1 VALRITIDKMSDTQ
15 IVHQLLSQLG
25 IKVEQHWSRS
35 IPTHEGGKLRVY
47 QLDQEHW
54 QSAWAVLERR
64 AAKRDER
71 QQQIHTDQL
80 IGELKAGSP
89 PHFGNNQQG
98 GDPEPDL
105 DVKQAELLSDE
116 CLADLR
122 KMIVTAGDAAALL
135 SVSREMFP
143 QAVLEWVG
151 LSDR

>member
-1 VALRITIDKMSDTQ
+1 MSDTQ

-35 IPTHEGGKLRVY
+35 VATHEGEKLRVY

-71 QQQIHTDQL
+71 QQQIRADQP
-80 IGELKAGSP
+80 IGELSAGSP
-89 PHFGNNQQG
+89 PHFGDNKHG
-98 GDPEPDL
+98 GDPGRNL
-105 DVKQAELLSDE
+105 DAKQAELLSDE

-122 KMIVTAGDAAALL
+122 KMIATAGDDDALL
-135 SVSREMFP
+135 AEIRAMFP
-143 QAVLEWVG
+143 QAVLDRVG

>member
-25 IKVEQHWSRS
+25 IKVDQHWSRS
-35 IPTHEGGKLRVY
+35 VPTHEGEKLRVY

-71 QQQIHTDQL
+71 QQQMQADQL
-80 IGELKAGSP
+80 IGELRVGSP
-89 PHFGNNQQG
+89 PHFGDNKEG
-98 GDPEPDL
+98 GDPGQEL
-105 DVKQAELLSDE
+105 DAKQAELLSDE

-122 KMIVTAGDAAALL
+122 SMIAMAGEDAALL
-135 SVSREMFP
+135 AEIRAMFP
-143 QAVLEWVG
+143 QAVLERVG
-151 LSDR
+151 LTTS